1 MRIDVITIFPAM
13 FSGPMTESILK
24 LAQQKGLLKINLID
38 LRDYTSDRHRT
49 VDDTPFGG
57 GAGMVMKPEPFFA
70 AVGAVRDKAAE
81 RNCSPRVLLM
91 CPQGEIFT
99 QAKARELAKESH
111 LVFLCG
117 HYEGIDERVR
127 ENLVT
132 DELSIGD
139 YVLTGGELPAMVII
153 DAVARLLP
161 GVLGDAMSAQQD
173 SFSDYLL
180 DYPHYTRPQFFCDL
194 PVPEVLLS
202 GNHEKIRLWRRKE
215 AIRRTY
221 RRRPDLLAAAE
232 LSKEDRRFLDEVT
245 AETAKADKSG

>member
-13 FSGPMTESILK
+13 FGGPLTESILK
-24 LAQQKGLLKINLID
+24 LARQKGILEINLID
-38 LRDYTSDRHRT
+38 LRDYTHDRHRT

-70 AVGAVRDKAAE
+70 AVEAIREQAAGQN
-81 RNCSPRVLLM
+81 RAPRVLLM
-91 CPQGEIFT
+91 CPQGETFT
-99 QAKARELAKESH
+99 QSKVRELAEEDH
-111 LVFLCG
+111 LVFICG

-153 DAVARLLP
+153 DAIARLLP
-161 GVLGDAMSAQQD
+161 GALGDARSAQQD
-173 SFSDYLL
+173 SFSEYLL
-180 DYPHYTRPQFFCDL
+180 DYPHFTRPQSFRGL

-202 GNHEKIRLWRRKE
+202 GNHEHIRLWRRKE
-215 AIRRTY
+215 AVRRTY
-221 RRRPDLLAAAE
+221 LRRPDLLAAAA
-232 LSKEDRRFLDEVT
+232 LSEEDRRLLREVT
-245 AETAKADKSG
+245 AELAETDKNG